1 MEKTEFY
8 TKGDR
13 DDVLSRIGQV
23 HTITLFC
30 PLNDFCVRGLM
41 NTFEIMLPQYKVDAD
56 EWKGV
61 PAIDALNAFIFSAS
75 FHENFSEINK
85 DIVALMISS
94 LKMFKK
100 LKLINFKFTFD
111 EDIENTYKLLLQKDR
126 KEKIKKYIYNVELLE
141 LNFSDMF
148 SQRMIDMLNKIFI
161 YNSQIPNSYLDRK
174 FMLEFS
180 YDDYNSFMNM
190 FVTNNKEELDKVDRN
205 ICDYIITFPKLV
217 KEQKPRIRILT
228 NYVD

>member
-1 MEKTEFY
+1 MEKIEFY

-30 PLNDFCVRGLM
+30 PLNDFCVQGLM
-41 NTFEIMLPQYKVDAD
+41 NTFEIMLPQYKVGVD
-56 EWKGV
+56 EWKNV

-75 FHENFSEINK
+75 FQENFTEINK
-85 DIVALMISS
+85 DIVGVMISS

-100 LKLINFKFTFD
+100 LKLISFKFTFD
-111 EDIENTYKLLLQKDR
+111 EDIENTYRLLLQKNK
-126 KEKIKKYIYNVELLE
+126 KEKIKKYIYNVDLIEMNL
-141 LNFSDMF
+141 SDMF

-161 YNSQIPNSYLDRK
+161 CNSQIPNSYLDRK
-174 FMLEFS
+174 FELDFT
-180 YDDYNSFMNM
+180 YDDYNTFMSM
-190 FVTNNKEELDKVDRN
+190 FVNNNKEDLDKLDKN
-205 ICDYIITFPKLV
+205 ICDYIISFPKLV
-217 KEQKPRIRILT
+217 QEQKPRIRLLT

>member
-30 PLNDFCVRGLM
+30 PLNDFCVQGLM
-41 NTFEIMLPQYKVDAD
+41 NTFEIMLPQYKVGAD
-56 EWKGV
+56 EWKSV

-75 FHENFSEINK
+75 FQENFTEINK
-85 DIVALMISS
+85 DIVGIMISS
-94 LKMFKK
+94 LKMFNK

-126 KEKIKKYIYNVELLE
+126 KEKIKKYIYNVELIEMNL
-141 LNFSDMF
+141 SDMF
-148 SQRMIDMLNKIFI
+148 SQRMIDMLNKIMI
-161 YNSQIPNSYLDRK
+161 CNSQIPNSYLDRK
-174 FMLEFS
+174 FKIDFN
-180 YDDYNSFMNM
+180 YDDYISFVGM
-190 FVTNNKEELDKVDRN
+190 FVNNNKEDLNKLDKN
-205 ICDYIITFPKLV
+205 ICDYMVSFPKLV
-217 KEQKPRIRILT
+217 QEQKPRIRLLT
-228 NYVD
+228 NYSD

>member
-30 PLNDFCVRGLM
+30 PLNDFCVQGLL
-41 NTFEIMLPQYKVDAD
+41 NTFEIMLPQYKVGID

-75 FHENFSEINK
+75 FQENFTEINK
-85 DIVALMISS
+85 DIVGVMISS

-190 FVTNNKEELDKVDRN
+190 FLTNNKEELDKVDRN